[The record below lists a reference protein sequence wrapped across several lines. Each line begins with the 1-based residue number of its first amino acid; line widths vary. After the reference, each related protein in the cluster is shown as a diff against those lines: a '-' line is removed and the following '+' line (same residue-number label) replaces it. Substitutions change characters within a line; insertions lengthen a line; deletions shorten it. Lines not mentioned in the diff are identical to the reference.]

1 MKILRTFEGYGGA
14 SIIEGDGE
22 GCGGG
27 ELWEDMEVNM
37 VDGSVCVCVEQYR
50 GKRYRHGGGGWG
62 SPDVPSMCHSPLGL
76 SWAKFE

>member
-1 MKILRTFEGYGGA
+1 MGLEV
-14 SIIEGDGE
+14 DGE

-37 VDGSVCVCVEQYR
+37 VDGSVCVCVEQCR
-50 GKRYRHGGGGWG
+50 GKRYRYGGGDGALQMYPVG
-62 SPDVPSMCHSPLGL
+62 VIPPLGL